1 MPKDEGEDVYVGEK
15 LEAPVGF
22 DGPSNDRVCTDI
34 LCNLL
39 FLAMVAAMTGVG
51 IYALQEGDYRLVL
64 NPMDSDGNVCG
75 VDFNGT
81 DMTEYKKLYLLNFAG
96 GGVCVKECPSVTDV
110 YTLVTNGGLYQVE
123 GSATAPVDAIE
134 VADYAT
140 LGSDSGITVC
150 TEDSCYPG
158 GIATASFVSEG
169 VNAGFGTAFYLADTD
184 DYLGRCIPTTQAL
197 SALSEL
203 TGVDNLSDIDSD
215 ASDGFS
221 LVSEFLTELY
231 TDLVLARDWVLGI
244 GFGGAV
250 FVSFFYS
257 YFIRIPGLLVL
268 ITWSMLLGTM
278 ALMIYIA
285 SYSIGWSSSNDGD
298 SVYSDEVINGAKVR
312 I

>member
-1 MPKDEGEDVYVGEK
+1 M
-15 LEAPVGF
+15 
-22 DGPSNDRVCTDI
+22 
-34 LCNLL
+34 
-39 FLAMVAAMTGVG
+39 
-51 IYALQEGDYRLVL
+51 
-64 NPMDSDGNVCG
+64 
-75 VDFNGT
+75 
-81 DMTEYKKLYLLNFAG
+81 
-96 GGVCVKECPSVTDV
+96 
-110 YTLVTNGGLYQVE
+110 
-123 GSATAPVDAIE
+123 
-134 VADYAT
+134 
-140 LGSDSGITVC
+140 
-150 TEDSCYPG
+150 
-158 GIATASFVSEG
+158 
-169 VNAGFGTAFYLADTD
+169 NAGFGTAFYLADTD

-203 TGVDNLSDIDSD
+203 TGVDNLSDIDSY

-231 TDLVLARDWVLGI
+231 TDLVVARDWVLGI